1 MYKHYPENSGAD
13 WKLRIRL
20 GERGVASAINKDHA
34 DERLHI
40 SVVSD
45 IFALR

>member
-1 MYKHYPENSGAD
+1 M
-13 WKLRIRL
+13 RISIIQKTQEQTGSSVL
-20 GERGVASAINKDHA
+20 GERGVASAINKDHV